1 MIVGQPPRSRGPRGR
16 GVACGDGRGRPDT
29 GAGPATA
36 ARLGL
41 ALIAAA
47 GARDRWSDAARDAL
61 APLRRHPDLRVRH
74 AALQVFTRREA
85 PAAGIDDEDPDSYF
99 DD

>member
-1 MIVGQPPRSRGPRGR
+1 MALPLELEGVPVKTARS
-16 GVACGDGRGRPDT
+16 
-29 GAGPATA
+29 
-36 ARLGL
+36 
-41 ALIAAA
+41 
-47 GARDRWSDAARDAL
+47 AARDAL